1 MDNHTTEAGGKRN
14 LAESNTNTSTNDER
28 ICYHWGLTGHFKAN
42 CVHFKPARDQRNK
55 VNKGTASA
63 FLAAAGDRD
72 MIWLAENA
80 TALTTASTPAAWVIH
95 SRASHLMCNDHTR
108 FNSIKKLHQPIVI
121 ELRDDNKVTVSHHEL
136 DNFSQEYEVNALYM
150 RTFRLSLL
158 SINQ

>member
-1 MDNHTTEAGGKRN
+1 
-14 LAESNTNTSTNDER
+14 
-28 ICYHWGLTGHFKAN
+28 
-42 CVHFKPARDQRNK
+42 
-55 VNKGTASA
+55 
-63 FLAAAGDRD
+63 
-72 MIWLAENA
+72 
-80 TALTTASTPAAWVIH
+80 
-95 SRASHLMCNDHTR
+95 MCNDHTR